1 MKYSQH
7 LVLCE
12 GRLVRVG
19 REKERKKERNRERE
33 RERGTDRHIV
43 LQLGLAIP
51 LSCKK
56 YSPSSHFVAVFN

>member
-19 REKERKKERNRERE
+19 REKERKKERKKQRERE
-33 RERGTDRHIV
+33 RER
-43 LQLGLAIP
+43 
-51 LSCKK
+51 KK
-56 YSPSSHFVAVFN
+56 D